1 MGAFR
6 PGAGHPHKRKEL
18 TPEEVEEVR
27 KKVGFVCLFYSYFS
41 LRRIPAIDGR
51 KTFSQVIPILGTT
64 GEHTLT
70 IYGNKWTPAEHYIYI
85 VLVSMPRHL

>member
-27 KKVGFVCLFYSYFS
+27 KKGGGGVIFS
-41 LRRIPAIDGR
+41 PRRIPAIEGR
-51 KTFSQVIPILGTT
+51 KPFNQSYSTARQSWVPQLII
-64 GEHTLT
+64 H
-70 IYGNKWTPAEHYIYI
+70 GNKWPPTKRFIYT
-85 VLVSMPRHL
+85 

>member
-27 KKVGFVCLFYSYFS
+27 KKEWKEWWLVWFFFFIFS
-41 LRRIPAIDGR
+41 PRRVSAIDGR
-51 KTFSQVIPILGTT
+51 KSFSQVMAL
-64 GEHTLT
+64 HTNL
-70 IYGNKWTPAEHYIYI
+70 
-85 VLVSMPRHL
+85 R

>member
-27 KKVGFVCLFYSYFS
+27 KKRGVCDFFPG
-41 LRRIPAIDGR
+41 RIPAIDGR
-51 KTFSQVIPILGTT
+51 KPFNQSYSTARQS
-64 GEHTLT
+64 
-70 IYGNKWTPAEHYIYI
+70 
-85 VLVSMPRHL
+85 